1 MTQQV
6 LEILGALTP
15 SVGVGLI
22 FWLGM
27 RKIIHADRNE
37 RAAQAALDR
46 QHVVESEQEVD
57 TGRRASVLAG
67 DAQRDRATEAERR
80 PSARPAPAGQVS
92 ASSAWPTPESSGGA
106 RARVEDG

>member
-1 MTQQV
+1 MMESI

-22 FWLGM
+22 FWLVM

-46 QHVVESEQEVD
+46 RERAEVASED
-57 TGRRASVLAG
+57 DGRAS
-67 DAQRDRATEAERR
+67 R
-80 PSARPAPAGQVS
+80 
-92 ASSAWPTPESSGGA
+92 SS
-106 RARVEDG
+106 

>member
-1 MTQQV
+1 MQQA

-22 FWLGM
+22 FWLAM

-46 QHVVESEQEVD
+46 YHQAGPGHEPD
-57 TGRRASVLAG
+57 AGRRASVYG
-67 DAQRDRATEAERR
+67 ERR
-80 PSARPAPAGQVS
+80 QPDGTRDIDMRAGSAAAPTAQVS
-92 ASSAWPTPESSGGA
+92 ASPARSGSTLS
-106 RARVEDG
+106 DGHASEGSDD